1 MCTVHAYED
10 GHFRVLVVKS
20 GFAGPSEYIGRPFAG
35 ERGSPL
41 ANPRSLRAGW
51 NRGETIALYEPELR
65 TALDRNAPVALWN
78 GRRLSVAEREAMRR
92 EMNRLFVVL
101 RSTGQVALRCF
112 CAPLACHGDVIA
124 RLLLEA
130 IESRV
135 PAA

>member
-1 MCTVHAYED
+1 MCTVHASED
-10 GHFRVLVVKS
+10 GRFRVLVVKA
-20 GFAGPSEYIGRPFAG
+20 GFAGAGEYIGRPFAG

-65 TALDRNAPVALWN
+65 TALDRSAPVALWN
-78 GRRLSVAEREAMRR
+78 GRRLAAEERESMRR
-92 EMNRLFVVL
+92 EMNRLFMIL
-101 RSTGQVALRCF
+101 RSMGQVALRCF

-130 IESRV
+130 VERQV
-135 PAA
+135 PTT

>member
-1 MCTVHAYED
+1 MCTVHASED
-10 GHFRVLVVKS
+10 GRFRVLVVKA
-20 GFAGPSEYIGRPFAG
+20 GFAGASEYIGRRFAG

-51 NRGETIALYEPELR
+51 NRGETIAIYEPELR
-65 TALDRNAPVALWN
+65 TALDRSAPVALWN
-78 GRRLSVAEREAMRR
+78 GRRLRAAERDAMRR

-130 IESRV
+130 VERGV
-135 PAA
+135 PAG